1 MPPKKKTDGTG
12 LTMAPG
18 FRVREH
24 EVAKCEPQAWHAW
37 TLDAV
42 ADALE
47 TSADGLDSQDAAH
60 RLSIQ
65 GPNRLPRQKRRPWLF
80 RFFDQFRNVLI
91 YILLASALA
100 AGLLGHAV
108 DAVVIFGVTLLNAT
122 IGVIQEGKAE
132 EAMAAIGRML
142 ATTARVRRDGQWIEL
157 PTEELVPGDLVRV
170 EAGDRVPADLRVFS
184 SIDLQVDQAALT
196 GESMPVDKHAEAVAS
211 DTELA
216 ELSSMV
222 HTGSIVTRGTA
233 EAWVVV
239 TGAATELGKI
249 SHLISEIQEL
259 DTPLLKTINRFGR
272 ALTVLALTLAATML
286 LIASGLHG
294 QSLGE
299 GVLAAIALIVAI
311 IPEGLPAIITIT
323 LAVGVRKMGR
333 RNAIIRRLPAVETL
347 GSVSVICS
355 DKTGTLTR
363 NELAAR
369 RVGLNSESIP
379 PERSPGDQ
387 ALELA
392 RIGVLCND
400 AEPGQGGDPI
410 ERALLAL
417 AEQWG
422 LDIQEIRAS
431 RPRSAALPFS
441 PELRLMA
448 TRHDGLLAIKGAP
461 ETILSHCDRQ
471 WDPSGDAPLDSAH
484 WKQQLDRMTGSGLRV
499 LALASRQLDESRAD
513 RIDPEHDF
521 VGLTLLGL
529 VGFADPPRPEVA
541 EAIAACRSAGIDL
554 KMITGDH
561 IATARS
567 IAEELGI
574 AGENAIA
581 LTGREM
587 DALTDE
593 ELQHRSEHL
602 RVVARAAP
610 ENKLRLVQSL
620 QARGQIVAM
629 TGDGANDAPALKR
642 ADIGVAMG
650 IKGTE
655 ASRQTSDIVLA
666 DDNFA
671 TLKAGVEEGRG
682 VYDNIRKALLYILPT
697 NVAET
702 LVILLAVLAG
712 TTLPVTPIQVLWV
725 NLVTTVTME
734 LSLAFEPLERDVM
747 RRPPRP
753 PDQPLLGSFM
763 MFRVLWVGLALTL
776 AVFALHSH
784 TLALTGNSELARTVA
799 LNTLVFGELF
809 YLFNCRRWQAFS
821 FSPRVLFSNLWAWC
835 MTAAV
840 VVLQLALTYW
850 PPLQTVFGTAALSQH
865 HWQWILAVCVVL
877 SILVELEKFITRQL
891 GLAWA
896 SPGMQLNTGS

>member
-1 MPPKKKTDGTG
+1 
-12 LTMAPG
+12 
-18 FRVREH
+18 
-24 EVAKCEPQAWHAW
+24 VAEREPQDWHAQAI
-37 TLDAV
+37 DAV
-42 ADALE
+42 ATALGSSQE
-47 TSADGLDSQDAAH
+47 GLDSSEAER
-60 RLSIQ
+60 RLSEH
-65 GPNRLPRQKRRPWLF
+65 GPNRLPRQKRRPWLL

-108 DAVVIFGVTLLNAT
+108 DAMVILGVTLLNAI
-122 IGVIQEGKAE
+122 IGMVQEGKAE
-132 EAMAAIGRML
+132 EAMAAIGSML
-142 ATTARVRRDGQWIEL
+142 ATTVRVRRDGRWIEL
-157 PTEELVPGDLVRV
+157 PTERLVPGDVVRL
-170 EAGDRVPADLRVFS
+170 EAGDRVPADLRIFS

-196 GESMPVDKHAEAVAS
+196 GESLPVDKHCEAVARDS
-211 DTELA
+211 ELA
-216 ELSSMV
+216 ELASMA

-239 TGAATELGKI
+239 TGSDTELGKI
-249 SHLISEIQEL
+249 SHLIAEVEEL

-272 ALTVLALTLAATML
+272 ALTLLALMLAAAML
-286 LIASGLHG
+286 VISGGIHG
-294 QSLGE
+294 QSLGD
-299 GVLAAIALIVAI
+299 GVLAAIAVIVAI
-311 IPEGLPAIITIT
+311 IPEGLPAIITIS
-323 LAVGVRKMGR
+323 LAIGVRKMGR
-333 RNAIIRRLPAVETL
+333 RKAIIRRLPAVETL

-363 NELAAR
+363 NELAVR
-369 RVGLNSESIP
+369 RLGLNDETIR
-379 PERSPGDQ
+379 PERPAGDQ

-392 RIGVLCND
+392 RIAVLCND

-410 ERALLAL
+410 ERSLLEL

-422 LDIQEIRAS
+422 LDIQEIRTN

-448 TRHDGLLAIKGAP
+448 TRHDGLLAVKGAP
-461 ETILSHCDRQ
+461 ETILANCDRQ
-471 WDPSGDAPLDSAH
+471 WDPSGDAPLDSVD
-484 WKQQLDRMTGSGLRV
+484 WRQQLDRMTGSGLRV
-499 LALASRQLDESRAD
+499 LAFASRQLGESHAD
-513 RIDPEHDF
+513 RIDQERDL

-574 AGENAIA
+574 AGENTIA
-581 LTGREM
+581 MTGREM

-593 ELQHRSEHL
+593 ELQRQSADL
-602 RVVARAAP
+602 RIVARAAP

-620 QARGQIVAM
+620 QAQGEVVAM

-655 ASRQTSDIVLA
+655 ASRQASDIVLA

-712 TTLPVTPIQVLWV
+712 TTLPITPIQVLWV

-747 RRPPRP
+747 QRPPRP
-753 PDQPLLGSFM
+753 PEQPLLGSFM

-776 AVFALHSH
+776 AVYVLHGH
-784 TLALTGNSELARTVA
+784 TLELTGSSELARTVA

-821 FSPRVLFSNLWAWC
+821 FSPAVLFSNPWAWA
-835 MTAAV
+835 MATAV
-840 VVLQLALTYW
+840 VVLQIALTYW
-850 PPLQTVFGTAALSQH
+850 PLLQGVFGTAALTLD
-865 HWQWILAVCVVL
+865 QWLLILTICTGLAV
-877 SILVELEKFITRQL
+877 LVELEKLVTRLL
-891 GLAWA
+891 GLTWA
-896 SPGMQLNTGS
+896 SPGMQTHRKA